1 MMNKTSQILTLG
13 AALWVAPLTDTT
25 FAQSAWETVDVFTM
39 GQSGA
44 IFGMAAVGNGV
55 VFSAGNGADATGI
68 FYPYVRRSLDGGA
81 NWSQMLQLPTS
92 GLAYGVTVGQ
102 KSGLVFATAGTT
114 DTKKAGWGN
123 WLTLRSADGGTT
135 WSTVDFL
142 SAPSGKAD
150 PYAVVEDAAGRV
162 FVGGNLGDL
171 NNTDHWLIRRSLDG
185 GTTWTTVD
193 NVAKGLNVVRGMVAT
208 PAGVFAAG
216 YLGKP
221 FWTVRCSNDGGNTWR
236 TVDTVSSVPAGN
248 FSAGGFSHAFGI
260 AADAAGNLYTVG
272 DASFVVNNVVKY
284 RWLTRKSA
292 DGGATWRT
300 VDEVIGDTTYAGAN
314 AVTVDKFGT
323 VFTGGNYQRV
333 SGGTTNTHWSTR
345 VSVDAGATWATSD
358 DLIPGIPM
366 AAASDAVGNVYLG
379 GKVKGPISN
388 VSAGVR
394 KLAAP

>member
-1 MMNKTSQILTLG
+1 MSKTSQFLTLG
-13 AALWVAPLTDTT
+13 VSFLLAPAST
-25 FAQSAWETVDVFTM
+25 FAQSAWETMDVFTM
-39 GQSGA
+39 GQTGNV
-44 IFGMAAVGNGV
+44 FGMAAVDNGV
-55 VFSAGNGADATGI
+55 VFYAGGGSDAAGMHA
-68 FYPYVRRSLDGGA
+68 YVRRSLDGGA
-81 NWSQMLQLPTS
+81 NWSHVLQLPTT

-102 KSGLVFATAGTT
+102 KSGLVFATAWTA
-114 DTKKAGWGN
+114 DTKKAGWGD
-123 WLTLRSADGGTT
+123 WVTLRSADGGTT

-142 SAPSGKAD
+142 SAPNSKAS

-216 YLGKP
+216 YMGNI
-221 FWTVRCSNDGGNTWR
+221 FWTVRRSTDGGNTWR
-236 TVDTVSSVPAGN
+236 TVDTFLPVAATSW
-248 FSAGGFSHAFGI
+248 SHAFGI

-272 DASFVVNNVVKY
+272 NAAFVVNKVTQY
-284 RWLTRKSA
+284 HWFTRKSA

-300 VDEVIGDTTYAGAN
+300 VDDVAGGTSSGASGN

-323 VFTGGNYQRV
+323 VFTAGTYQTV
-333 SGGTTNTHWSTR
+333 SGSTTNTHWITR
-345 VSVDAGATWATSD
+345 VSVDAGATWTTSD

-366 AAASDAVGNVYLG
+366 AAASDAVGNVYIG

>member
-1 MMNKTSQILTLG
+1 MSKTSQLLTLG
-13 AALWVAPLTDTT
+13 VSFLLAPAST
-25 FAQSAWETVDVFTM
+25 FAQSAWETMDVFTM
-39 GQSGA
+39 GQTGNV
-44 IFGMAAVGNGV
+44 FGMAAVDNGV
-55 VFSAGNGADATGI
+55 VFYAGGGSDAAGMHA
-68 FYPYVRRSLDGGA
+68 YVRRSLDGGA
-81 NWSQMLQLPTS
+81 NWSHVLQLPTT

-102 KSGLVFATAGTT
+102 KSGLVFATAWTA
-114 DTKKAGWGN
+114 DTKKAGWGD
-123 WLTLRSADGGTT
+123 WVTLRSADGGTT

-142 SAPSGKAD
+142 SAPSGKAN

-162 FVGGNLGDL
+162 FVGGQLGDL

-216 YLGKP
+216 YLGNP
-221 FWTVRCSNDGGNTWR
+221 FWAVRRSTDGGNTWR
-236 TVDTVSSVPAGN
+236 TVDTVSSV
-248 FSAGGFSHAFGI
+248 SHAFGI
-260 AADAAGNLYTVG
+260 AADAAGNIYTVG

-323 VFTGGNYQRV
+323 VFTGGNYQVV
-333 SGGTTNTHWSTR
+333 SGGTTNTHWITR
-345 VSVDAGATWATSD
+345 VSVDAGATWTASD

-366 AAASDAVGNVYLG
+366 AAASDAVGNVYIG

>member
-1 MMNKTSQILTLG
+1 MNKTSHLLTLG
-13 AALWVAPLTDTT
+13 AALWVAPLTATT
-25 FAQSAWETVDVFTM
+25 FAQSTWQTMDVFTM

-44 IFGMAAVGNGV
+44 VFGMAAADNGV
-55 VFSAGNGADATGI
+55 VFSAGGGSDAAGLHA
-68 FYPYVRRSLDGGA
+68 YVRRSLDGGT
-81 NWSQMLQLPTS
+81 NWSQVLQLPTS
-92 GLAYGVTVGQ
+92 GLAYGVTVGR

-114 DTKKAGWGN
+114 DTKKAGWGD
-123 WLTLRSADGGTT
+123 WLTLRSADGGAT
-135 WSTVDFL
+135 WTTVDFL

-171 NNTDHWLIRRSLDG
+171 NNTDHFLIRRSLDG

-221 FWTVRCSNDGGNTWR
+221 FWTVRCSTDGGNTWR

-284 RWLTRKSA
+284 HWLTRKSA

-323 VFTGGNYQRV
+323 VFTGGNYQSV

-366 AAASDAVGNVYLG
+366 AAASDAVGNVFIG

>member
-1 MMNKTSQILTLG
+1 MNKTSHLLTLG
-13 AALWVAPLTDTT
+13 AALWVAPLTATT
-25 FAQSAWETVDVFTM
+25 FAQSTWQTMDVFTM

-44 IFGMAAVGNGV
+44 VFGMAAAANGV
-55 VFSAGNGADATGI
+55 VFSAGGGSDAAGLHA
-68 FYPYVRRSLDGGA
+68 YVRRSLDGGT
-81 NWSQMLQLPTS
+81 NWSQVLQLPTS
-92 GLAYGVTVGQ
+92 GLAYGVTVGR

-114 DTKKAGWGN
+114 DTKKAGWGD
-123 WLTLRSADGGTT
+123 WLTLRSADGGAT
-135 WSTVDFL
+135 WTTVDFL

-162 FVGGNLGDL
+162 FVGGQLGDL
-171 NNTDHWLIRRSLDG
+171 NNTDHFLIRRSLDG

-193 NVAKGLNVVRGMVAT
+193 NVVKGLNVVRGLVAT

-216 YLGKP
+216 YVGNV
-221 FWTVRCSNDGGNTWR
+221 FWTVRRSTDGGNTWR

-284 RWLTRKSA
+284 HWLTRKSA

-323 VFTGGNYQRV
+323 VFTGGNYQSV